1 MNEEAQV
8 VNKVTNG
15 TGGISTTA
23 LAESAKSDKGR
34 AKSMPS
40 AHPLFGSACIHC
52 KRPCAEKS
60 AVWKGQGYCRKCKR
74 LAREP
79 KECQYCGRLS
89 PAVYTS
95 RSAGLDKPACMSCVG
110 KAKPRCDCCK
120 RVVKVT
126 CREKD
131 GSFCRVCCQRRIVG
145 PQKCNSCGKTSLVAN
160 TRDCRGCRANRHAFS
175 SVKVIAKSLAT
186 PWVRELFVEFIEQ
199 CGGEARGV
207 SSLARARE
215 SREGFLALE
224 HAFAG
229 VDEFTLERVFE
240 ILTPGGN
247 HTRSRAL
254 RRFLEARFGLKL
266 RPSDCGEVAHK
277 RFADR
282 MLAGKPAWMLTV
294 LRDFLDHL
302 YAQREKLLRPNVA
315 RSGVKS
321 WKSMDLALRYG
332 YYVLESAMSDGC
344 SSIAELGQKHVD
356 RFCVERRSTISGAAA
371 FVRYLNA
378 TTHRVNRLRLA
389 KQQKGSTLNHHLGE
403 PRFLCLLSELLATK
417 EAVAS
422 KYASIALLCMLH
434 LRPLGAIL
442 SITRDQVEDDGR
454 NMRIHFTRGSTAESV
469 NVEVARILRFW
480 VAAWSSPSRSV
491 SKENNPYLFPGLSPN
506 KALDPHAFQA
516 WLKSVHDVTVRQLTA
531 TGIHVM
537 ISRGMISPAALV
549 DQYGWSHATALRYWN
564 DSGQISNE
572 PFRAFSQRIIQ
583 MNVEGS

>member
-1 MNEEAQV
+1 
-8 VNKVTNG
+8 
-15 TGGISTTA
+15 
-23 LAESAKSDKGR
+23 
-34 AKSMPS
+34 
-40 AHPLFGSACIHC
+40 
-52 KRPCAEKS
+52 
-60 AVWKGQGYCRKCKR
+60 
-74 LAREP
+74 
-79 KECQYCGRLS
+79 
-89 PAVYTS
+89 
-95 RSAGLDKPACMSCVG
+95 
-110 KAKPRCDCCK
+110 
-120 RVVKVT
+120 
-126 CREKD
+126 
-131 GSFCRVCCQRRIVG
+131 
-145 PQKCNSCGKTSLVAN
+145 
-160 TRDCRGCRANRHAFS
+160 
-175 SVKVIAKSLAT
+175 
-186 PWVRELFVEFIEQ
+186 
-199 CGGEARGV
+199 
-207 SSLARARE
+207 
-215 SREGFLALE
+215 
-224 HAFAG
+224 
-229 VDEFTLERVFE
+229 
-240 ILTPGGN
+240 
-247 HTRSRAL
+247 
-254 RRFLEARFGLKL
+254 
-266 RPSDCGEVAHK
+266 
-277 RFADR
+277 
-282 MLAGKPAWMLTV
+282 
-294 LRDFLDHL
+294 
-302 YAQREKLLRPNVA
+302 
-315 RSGVKS
+315 
-321 WKSMDLALRYG
+321 
-332 YYVLESAMSDGC
+332 
-344 SSIAELGQKHVD
+344 
-356 RFCVERRSTISGAAA
+356 
-371 FVRYLNA
+371 
-378 TTHRVNRLRLA
+378 VNRLRLA